1 MSSATPTPTRVR
13 RLPVVGPLR
22 LGRPS
27 DVWFK
32 PALSVVAAVAAPSLL
47 LMTLGRLDLAPY
59 TMAGS
64 LCALYAHNRPYA
76 ARAKVLAWV
85 ILGMLGG
92 LAVALVSASLTRNAV
107 VLVTVG
113 ALLAAVQKAVCDA
126 TRVGPPAHVILTFVS
141 SATLFVPQTLGQV
154 PGHLALAAAAGAWAW
169 LVGMAPAPLRP
180 HGPERR
186 ATAQALNAAATYAE
200 TARGGEEGAGGA
212 RSAAYAAVHAAWQTL
227 LAVRDRPSTTRRA
240 LERLV
245 VRAEVALAAPA
256 DADPA
261 RLRAWARAVRGT
273 GRIPRTGDPRRED
286 EGLRLNGADA
296 RVDGA
301 DGRLDSADPRRT
313 DRGARLDGTDARPDS
328 ADPRPDGADPR
339 RTDSGVRLG
348 GDGPRLDGVDP
359 RVDGTGPCL
368 DGAEPRRTDGG
379 GARRDGDL
387 RVDGTDARVDG
398 TDSRPHDVGPRGTDS
413 GARLDG
419 ADSRRT
425 PGGARLGGD
434 GPRRDDDPLRERD
447 ELVGVAAERA
457 VAPPPLWSRLGPLA
471 PVAVRSALGCA
482 LAGYVSLA
490 LGADRPYWALVT
502 AASLYQANITLTW
515 SRAVQRVVGNLVGVL
530 LFAAVTPVAQLGPLA
545 LVLCILACNF
555 GAEALIGRNYWLG
568 SVCVTPLALLV
579 TELPG
584 YQPTGELVTGRVVDT
599 LVGALV
605 GFVAA
610 LAVTNRRAGRRV
622 ERALTAVDRAREHAA
637 RLAADPMSTPAAL
650 EAARRGLAAAVVD
663 LRATADAAAGEWWQ
677 RALPQERVVL
687 AEQAAHRTLAAT
699 VRRQGL
705 LPDPGTTSTYTH
717 TEGASP

>member
-1 MSSATPTPTRVR
+1 MPDGVYASAREYAGGLRGRGQVPANFLRVKHLLTLMSMSSATPTPTRAR
-13 RLPVVGPLR
+13 RFPVVGALR

-32 PALSVVAAVAAPSLL
+32 PALSVVAAVAPPSLL
-47 LMTLGRLDLAPY
+47 LVALGRVDLAAY
-59 TMAGS
+59 SMAGS
-64 LCALYAHNRPYA
+64 LCALYGHNRPYA
-76 ARAKVLAWV
+76 ARAKLLAWV
-85 ILGMLGG
+85 LLGMLGG
-92 LAVALVSASLTRNAV
+92 LAVALVAASLTRNAV

-113 ALLAAVQKAVCDA
+113 ALLAAVQKVVCDV

-186 ATAQALNAAATYAE
+186 ATAQALNAAAAYAE
-200 TARGGEEGAGGA
+200 TARGGEEGAGA

-227 LAVRDRPSTTRRA
+227 LAAGNRPSTTRRA

-256 DADPA
+256 DTDPA
-261 RLRAWARAVRGT
+261 RLRDWARAVRGT
-273 GRIPRTGDPRRED
+273 GRVPRTGDPRREGD
-286 EGLRLNGADA
+286 APHRGDAGPGL
-296 RVDGA
+296 
-301 DGRLDSADPRRT
+301 
-313 DRGARLDGTDARPDS
+313 
-328 ADPRPDGADPR
+328 
-339 RTDSGVRLG
+339 
-348 GDGPRLDGVDP
+348 
-359 RVDGTGPCL
+359 
-368 DGAEPRRTDGG
+368 GG
-379 GARRDGDL
+379 GASL
-387 RVDGTDARVDG
+387 REAG
-398 TDSRPHDVGPRGTDS
+398 
-413 GARLDG
+413 
-419 ADSRRT
+419 
-425 PGGARLGGD
+425 
-434 GPRRDDDPLRERD
+434 PLRERD
-447 ELVGVAAERA
+447 ELAGVAAERA
-457 VAPPPLWSRLGPLA
+457 VTPRPLWSRLGPLA
-471 PVAVRSALGCA
+471 PVAVRTALGCA

-502 AASLYQANITLTW
+502 AASLYQANVTLTW

-584 YQPTGELVTGRVVDT
+584 YQPTGELVADRVVDT
-599 LVGALV
+599 LIGALV
-605 GFVAA
+605 GFAA
-610 LAVTNRRAGRRV
+610 AVAVTNRRAGRRV

-637 RLAADPMSTPAAL
+637 RVAADPVAGPAAL

-705 LPDPGTTSTYTH
+705 LPDPGTTSTHTH
-717 TEGASP
+717 TEDASP